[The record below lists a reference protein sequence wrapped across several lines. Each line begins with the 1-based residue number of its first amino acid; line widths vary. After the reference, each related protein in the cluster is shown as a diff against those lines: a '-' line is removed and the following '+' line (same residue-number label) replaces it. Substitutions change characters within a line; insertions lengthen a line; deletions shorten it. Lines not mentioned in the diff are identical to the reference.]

1 MLPFFMQN
9 NRFFISCAGYM
20 GALFFILFSFVF
32 VYYSHTEDIKST
44 DYAFLYS
51 IIGIVFLMMF
61 GWELVQ
67 RYTFAQK
74 EGIPFFALASDSNI
88 KILKSTLYRFIVL
101 FIPFLI
107 VWLLVQ
113 NHYYFTQ
120 NNFFKPTRVFFDYL
134 LWIFLLAGIPYI
146 FITRKY
152 LHHTRYE
159 FNDYGILS
167 MIAVR
172 ALFRKFIKKEDT
184 RLYQNRRITKVLRLY
199 LVNFF
204 FLTLMARFFVSE
216 FQGFNQAYHTISRAN
231 FGTLSWYLQ
240 YKTFFLLFFHLLF
253 IIDVGIATIGYSFAS
268 RWLDNRTRSVDWTWS
283 GWIVALLCYPPLNT
297 AFTSQFISYQGLPTH
312 QLITNEY
319 ALAVVLAVV
328 LLLYV
333 LYVWATVALGFKFS
347 NLTHRGI
354 VSSGPYRFVRHPA
367 YAAKNMAWWVD
378 NTFVLTNIWAT
389 VGMILWNVIYILRAL
404 TEERH
409 LSHYKDY
416 QRYRG
421 KVKYKFIPKII

>member
-1 MLPFFMQN
+1 MLLFFMKN
-9 NRFFISCAGYM
+9 EKFFISHAGYT
-20 GALFFILFSFVF
+20 GALFLVFFAFMFVNNR
-32 VYYSHTEDIKST
+32 HTEHIKT
-44 DYAFLYS
+44 ADYAYLYGM
-51 IIGIVFLMMF
+51 IGITFLIMLA
-61 GWELVQ
+61 WELVQ
-67 RYTFAQK
+67 RYRFAK
-74 EGIPFFALASDSNI
+74 RENIPFFSPASDSNL
-88 KILKSTLYRFIVL
+88 KILKSTLYRFTVL
-101 FIPFLI
+101 FIPFL
-107 VWLLVQ
+107 VAWLLVQ

-120 NNFFKPTRVFFDYL
+120 NNFFKPTRIFFDYL
-134 LWIFLLAGIPYI
+134 LYIFLLAGIPYI

-159 FNDYGILS
+159 FNDYGIIS

-172 ALFRKFIKKEDT
+172 ALFTKLVKKEDT
-184 RLYQNRRITKVLRLY
+184 ALYKNRRVQKVLRLY

-216 FQGFNQAYHTISRAN
+216 FQGFNQAYHTISGN
-231 FGTLSWYLQ
+231 GFGALSWYMQ

-268 RWLDNRTRSVDWTWS
+268 RWVDNRTRSVDWTWS

-319 ALAVVLAVV
+319 ALAVVLATV

-354 VSSGPYRFVRHPA
+354 VANGPYRFVRHPA

-409 LSHYKDY
+409 LSHFEDY
-416 QRYRG
+416 RSYR
-421 KVKYKFIPKII
+421 KRVRYKFIPKII

>member
-1 MLPFFMQN
+1 MNQQSSY
-9 NRFFISCAGYM
+9 ISYAGYI
-20 GALFFILFSFVF
+20 GALFLSIGAFWFTGYHVSGQVSF
-32 VYYSHTEDIKST
+32 T
-44 DYAFLYS
+44 DYPMLYA
-51 IIGIVFLMMF
+51 IIGITFVTMTA
-61 GWELVQ
+61 WELIC
-67 RYTFAQK
+67 RYRFLAK
-74 EGIPFFALASDSNI
+74 KGIPFFSPASDTNI

-101 FIPFLI
+101 FIPFVI
-107 VWLLVQ
+107 AWLLVE

-120 NNFFKPTRVFFDYL
+120 NSFFKPTRVFFDYL

-146 FITRKY
+146 FMTRKY
-152 LHHTRYE
+152 LYHTRYE

-167 MIAVR
+167 MIAAR

-184 RLYQNRRITKVLRLY
+184 RLYQNRRITKILRLY

-216 FQGFNQAYHTISRAN
+216 FQGFNQAYHTISGN
-231 FGTLSWYLQ
+231 SFGSLSWYMQ

-354 VSSGPYRFVRHPA
+354 VTSGPYRFVRHPA

-416 QRYRG
+416 QRYRE

>member
-1 MLPFFMQN
+1 M
-9 NRFFISCAGYM
+9 NRKSSYISYAGYI
-20 GALFFILFSFVF
+20 GAFFLSIGAFWFASYHSSGQVR
-32 VYYSHTEDIKST
+32 ST
-44 DYAFLYS
+44 DYPMLYALVGFAF
-51 IIGIVFLMMF
+51 MMMTV
-61 GWELVQ
+61 WELIL
-67 RYTFAQK
+67 RYRFLTK
-74 EGIPFFALASDSNI
+74 EGIAFFSPASDSNI
-88 KILKSTLYRFIVL
+88 KILKSTLYRFSVL

-107 VWLLVQ
+107 AWLLVQ

-120 NNFFKPTRVFFDYL
+120 SNFFKPTRVFFDYL
-134 LWIFLLAGIPYI
+134 LYIFLLAGIPYI

-152 LHHTRYE
+152 LHHTRFE

-172 ALFRKFIKKEDT
+172 ALFRKFIKKHDT
-184 RLYQNRRITKVLRLY
+184 KLYQNRRIKKILRLY

-216 FQGFNQAYHTISRAN
+216 FQGFSQAYHTIWGNS

-319 ALAVVLAVV
+319 ALAVVLAIV
-328 LLLYV
+328 LSLYV
-333 LYVWATVALGFKFS
+333 LYVWATIALGFKFS

-409 LSHYKDY
+409 LSHFGDY
-416 QRYRG
+416 QHYIE
-421 KVKYKFIPKII
+421 KVKYKFVPKII